1 MGEEW
6 ISMAEYRKRY
16 GLGYETVKNMIYKKE
31 IEARETK
38 GGQYRIRVSKDNVS
52 REIYE
57 AEKERRIEAETK
69 LGMLKDLILKEIN

>member
-38 GGQYRIRVSKDNVS
+38 GGQYRIRVNKDNVS
-52 REIYE
+52 REVYE
-57 AEKERRIEAETK
+57 AERDKRIKAETK
-69 LGMLKDLILKEIN
+69 LNLLKELILKEVR